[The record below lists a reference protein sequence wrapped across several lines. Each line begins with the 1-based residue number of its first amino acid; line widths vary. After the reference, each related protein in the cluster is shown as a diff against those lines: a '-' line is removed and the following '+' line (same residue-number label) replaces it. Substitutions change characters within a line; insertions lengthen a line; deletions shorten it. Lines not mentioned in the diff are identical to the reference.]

1 MPKPKGRPRKEFDL
15 RQIKTFG
22 SLGLTGEEMA
32 ALLKVD
38 GATISHRMHAPD
50 SEFLKAYQTGFSDLK
65 KSLRRK
71 QIAVA
76 LKGNCGMLIWLG
88 KQLLDQHDTPTTAVS
103 VTTHA
108 LPAQPTAAE
117 FKERIIAAQEFTRK
131 YLAEHDGQG
140 QRRDLPSV

>member
-1 MPKPKGRPRKEFDL
+1 MPRTGRPRKPIDL
-15 RQIKTFG
+15 KLVETFG

-38 GATISHRMHAPD
+38 GATISHRMNAQD
-50 SEFLKAYQTGFSDLK
+50 SEFLKAYKTGFSTLK

-103 VTTHA
+103 VVQNA
-108 LPAQPTAAE
+108 PGPPPLDPASIRQRLTEVDKFARE
-117 FKERIIAAQEFTRK
+117 F
-131 YLAEHDGQG
+131 LAEQ
-140 QRRDLPSV
+140 QRLE